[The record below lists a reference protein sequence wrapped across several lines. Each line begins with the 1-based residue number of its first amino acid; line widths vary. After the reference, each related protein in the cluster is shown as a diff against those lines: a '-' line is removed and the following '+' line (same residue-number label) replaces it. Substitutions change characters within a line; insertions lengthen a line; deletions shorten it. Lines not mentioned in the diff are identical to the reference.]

1 MKAKDKAEELVEK
14 FYIKFF
20 NKHNMSANN
29 SIEAKQCVLI
39 LDKNLFE
46 AKQCALIAVDEIIE
60 ILWHTHKNEIEYR
73 YWQEVKQEII
83 KL

>member
-1 MKAKDKAEELVEK
+1 MKAKDKAEEL
-14 FYIKFF
+14 F
-20 NKHNMSANN
+20 NKMDMVIYTDQDNWKS
-29 SIEAKQCVLI
+29 QC
-39 LDKNLFE
+39 KE
-46 AKQCALIAVDEIIE
+46 CALIGVDEIIE

>member
-1 MKAKDKAEELVEK
+1 MEAKDKAEEL
-14 FYIKFF
+14 F
-20 NKHNMSANN
+20 NKMDMVIYTDQDNWKS
-29 SIEAKQCVLI
+29 QC
-39 LDKNLFE
+39 KE
-46 AKQCALIAVDEIIE
+46 CALIAVDEIIE

>member
-1 MKAKDKAEELVEK
+1 MEAKDKA
-14 FYIKFF
+14 
-20 NKHNMSANN
+20 
-29 SIEAKQCVLI
+29 IE
-39 LDKNLFE
+39 LFE
-46 AKQCALIAVDEIIE
+46 KMYNKIQPDELGKDQESAKQCALIGVDEIIE

>member
-1 MKAKDKAEELVEK
+1 MNNLTAKEKAILLVSKYYNLESEGDKGGWMT
-14 FYIKFF
+14 F
-20 NKHNMSANN
+20 N
-29 SIEAKQCVLI
+29 
-39 LDKNLFE
+39 D

-73 YWQEVKQEII
+73 YYKEIKQEIE

>member
-1 MKAKDKAEELVEK
+1 MEAKDKA
-14 FYIKFF
+14 
-20 NKHNMSANN
+20 
-29 SIEAKQCVLI
+29 IE
-39 LDKNLFE
+39 LFE
-46 AKQCALIAVDEIIE
+46 KMYNKIQPDELGKDQESAKQCALIAVDEIIE